1 MNETPNLLKNSFSK
15 KNLIISF
22 IIFICI
28 FAITTYIFIHFDTVD
43 NFYEYTRKHEDWE
56 LDELILGVFAFFIAL
71 SFALFYLSYSFGE
84 KVIAF
89 TQKEIEHQKRLQMS
103 QKLQSMGSMLGGLA
117 HSLNNHLVPIITLSK
132 MIKDDIP
139 KENPNHEDIS
149 KVLEASYSL
158 RDILKQV
165 LNFTRADNENLTNSC
180 HIDETLDR
188 ALELVKTTLPSSIK
202 LQTEIEKSGL
212 IIPISSI
219 NMEII
224 IFNLITNAIH
234 ALEAKKTG
242 VIKTSVKASEDKSK
256 IVLTVKD
263 NGCGINKDTIDLI
276 FDPFFTTKEQGKGT
290 GLGLSETFGIIKSI
304 SGTINVESKE
314 NEFTQF
320 TLEIPTIKEY

>member
-71 SFALFYLSYSFGE
+71 SFALFYLSYSFGK